1 MSDQTDKN
9 AQNASELLAM
19 YEPFDTTE
27 VVRTWGESRATQ
39 PTSAR
44 DCDKALRL
52 MELLTEMYE
61 LVDFLYP
68 NCHSNQ
74 GDTAV
79 DSPSL
84 PTTPTRQS

>member
-27 VVRTWGESRATQ
+27 VWQRWGKTYTDQ

-52 MELLTEMYE
+52 MELLTEMYD